1 MGIFFSSKSDDERP
15 EREFRLRQHRY
26 NYGEGRQNIQNP
38 YDAMEKYQAKRAPFA
53 PMNFPMASSSD
64 LRGEFVPED
73 QLNQLSQS
81 LETIAVVPRAPMRAS
96 SKGRRAQFVPEDQ
109 SLETIAVVPRN
120 VRKLPSQQKPRVELI
135 PSYTRASGGSN
146 VLVPSWLE
154 DPFAG
159 LEFPS
164 RSNSKSKP
172 WNKKS
177 KSKKVPSKPS
187 SKPQKGQVRDLIAQ
201 FNR

>member
-1 MGIFFSSKSDDERP
+1 MGIFFSSRSDDERP

-26 NYGEGRQNIQNP
+26 NYGERRQNIQNP

-53 PMNFPMASSSD
+53 PMNFPMASSSE
-64 LRGEFVPED
+64 LRGDFVPED
-73 QLNQLSQS
+73 QLSQSLQTIAVAPRVPIRAQDQLSQS
-81 LETIAVVPRAPMRAS
+81 LQTIAVA
-96 SKGRRAQFVPEDQ
+96 
-109 SLETIAVVPRN
+109 PRN
-120 VRKLPSQQKPRVELI
+120 IRKVRSQQRPKVELVPSRI

-159 LEFPS
+159 LEFQS
-164 RSNSKSKP
+164 RSKP
-172 WNKKS
+172 SSKKS

-187 SKPQKGQVRDLIAQ
+187 SKPQKGRIKDLIAQ
-201 FNR
+201 FNQ